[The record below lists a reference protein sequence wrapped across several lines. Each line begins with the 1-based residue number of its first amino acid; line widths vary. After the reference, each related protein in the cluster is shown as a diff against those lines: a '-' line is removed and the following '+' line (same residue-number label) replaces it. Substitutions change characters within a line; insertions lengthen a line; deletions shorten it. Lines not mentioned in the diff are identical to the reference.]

1 MIYDAQ
7 FLEGSSE
14 LLLSRMSR
22 RRLLQV
28 MGYSAAGV
36 AGTAI
41 IAACGG
47 PNPPGPVNGTP
58 VSTGT
63 VTATLGTTH
72 QITPYF
78 LGYNNV
84 PTHSPSWTVP
94 GVVDAAKKLKPG
106 TLRYPGG
113 TVANYWDWRSGW
125 LFPGAPMGNAPR
137 TPYGLEELQI
147 AVNATGAKPIY
158 VLNMLTS
165 DLPSQLQMLGKATNM
180 GLPVELV
187 ELGNEFYLSLP
198 KEYIAK
204 FPTGRDYGAM
214 ATEWIKAIRDR
225 FPNAKIAAVGG
236 VPVSNP
242 FSDPRKANWNQD
254 LLQSLQGADVL
265 TMHPYVSVPTAADA
279 IDVPSLENTV
289 SSRWQQFESEI
300 QALPSNMRIWFT
312 EYNFVDPQRKVFRSW
327 ADGVLAAE
335 MSLNFLQENRI
346 ELICFYDMIGKTGN
360 EVVFYNLQGQ
370 GSANSGLDQFALTAA
385 GWSMSLLG
393 DTIYGMTSA
402 QQLSFGS
409 TPAPLGWIFT
419 NGTTRKAFIINSSS
433 ESFAWENISTISGMK
448 QFQQLTSDPSQLI
461 TSTSTPTGSGGSLG
475 SQLVLPAYSV
485 TQLK

>member
-47 PNPPGPVNGTP
+47 PNPAGPVNGTP
-58 VSTGT
+58 VFTGT

-72 QITPYF
+72 QIAPYF

-113 TVANYWDWRSGW
+113 TVANYWDW
-125 LFPGAPMGNAPR
+125 
-137 TPYGLEELQI
+137 
-147 AVNATGAKPIY
+147 
-158 VLNMLTS
+158 
-165 DLPSQLQMLGKATNM
+165 QLQMLGKAANM

-214 ATEWIKAIRDR
+214 ATDWIKAIRDQ

-236 VPVSNP
+236 IPISNP

-254 LLQSLQGADVL
+254 LLQSLQGADAL

-279 IDVPSLENTV
+279 VDVPSLENTV

-300 QALPSNMRIWFT
+300 QALPSNMKIWFT
-312 EYNFVDPQRKVFRSW
+312 EYNFVDPQKKVFRTW

-335 MSLNFLQENRI
+335 MSLNFLQENHI

-360 EVVFYNLQGQ
+360 EVVFYNLRGQ

-385 GWSMSLLG
+385 GWAMSLLG

-409 TPAPLGWIFT
+409 IPAPLGWIFT
-419 NGTTRKAFIINSSS
+419 NGTTRRAFIINSSS

-461 TSTSTPTGSGGSLG
+461 TSTNTPTGSGGSLG